1 MNLTYLKYEPL
12 TERERERFTWHV
24 ISLITTYISIQRE
37 SCQRTSKERS
47 TTEFSSNLRQMRI
60 WKVITTALLSWCFDL
75 NVYRFNFLQYKLNAL
90 LYLYFIR
97 YILKVRENWW
107 LVLAARMLWLTI
119 WLTKLY
125 TKSHLLQMC
134 HSLRH
139 NIDFSWM
146 FLGFFLSLN
155 VYLYMDGVLYRI
167 ISIQW
172 FFCV

>member
-1 MNLTYLKYEPL
+1 MNLSHTR
-12 TERERERFTWHV
+12 REREIERGIFTWAI
-24 ISLITTYISIQRE
+24 ISLITTCISIQRE

-47 TTEFSSNLRQMRI
+47 TMEFSSNLRQMRI

-75 NVYRFNFLQYKLNAL
+75 NVYRFNFLQYKLNAIF
-90 LYLYFIR
+90 YFIR
-97 YILKVRENWW
+97 YILKVRGNWW

-134 HSLRH
+134 HLLCH

-146 FLGFFLSLN
+146 FLVFFKFKRLL
-155 VYLYMDGVLYRI
+155 VHG
-167 ISIQW
+167 W
-172 FFCV
+172 CVV